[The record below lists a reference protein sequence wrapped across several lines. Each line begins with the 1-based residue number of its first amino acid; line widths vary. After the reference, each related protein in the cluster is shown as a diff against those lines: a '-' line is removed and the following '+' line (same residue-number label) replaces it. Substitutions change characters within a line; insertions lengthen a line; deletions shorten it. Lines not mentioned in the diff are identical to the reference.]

1 MEGPMNNNQ
10 SNTPAVDLFAPANRF
25 VSASMLHGRL
35 HRWWLLLGRYWWVIA
50 LILLVSLAPVYLMT
64 ASSAPRYESKAR
76 MWLPGKLDLYEGRL
90 YTEELINF
98 LGTQAELLRSPAI
111 QGRALSRLR
120 AEFNPD
126 PAALDSGH
134 GTQSKILR
142 AAKGLWRKPFAS
154 GTASNAP
161 PPFPF
166 DVKVLEGAKSSTL
179 ELRAIGAEPASTR
192 AFLNCLMEEYLSF
205 KRESRVKT
213 SDRTAASLT
222 AEVTQLKGELEAQQE
237 KLHAFQASNNV
248 VFLQEQGNS
257 AGSYLASLNKQL
269 AALRTELRLL
279 ERLKPE
285 QWVETGHK
293 AVPSSESLPDEA
305 ATKEVLASLAGPQLE
320 LFKANQQVQLLK
332 DKRNELSR
340 FLRPLHPKIT
350 KLNEEIATQEKLVQI
365 SRDEALKQLAHR
377 RQAIELQ
384 IQNLEAAFR
393 EWDAKAI
400 EASRKMADYEQIRQ
414 NLQRLQTAYDKTL
427 TLIQTLDVS
436 KKVEQENV
444 GILEPASAATRTH
457 RLFRNM
463 AIAVVGALLLGFG
476 LLYCIGLFQ
485 DDFASLGELA
495 NQVSEA
501 VVGQIPASPIKEPK
515 RRPGIE
521 ALDKQRFEFL
531 EAFRGIRSSLLF
543 MNNGGTKPKTII
555 VASSVPEEG
564 KSTVALYLAAT
575 LARGN
580 SRVLLID
587 ADMRRATLHRFFGTA
602 SRPGLAEVLNEE
614 ISFAEAIVPTG
625 LENLALLPAG
635 EANRNPGELVLSPVW
650 PGFLTEVK
658 SRFDYILVDT
668 PPVLAADDAAS
679 LAPKM
684 DGVLFVVRGSFTSAR
699 MARGALDALRQRH
712 VRVLGLIFN
721 RAVSSP
727 YELPD
732 YRRYRR
738 AYRWEPRKVR
748 RTTVPAGNSTPNATT
763 GQSCESA

>member
-1 MEGPMNNNQ
+1 MNNNKQ

-25 VSASMLHGRL
+25 VSASRLYERL
-35 HRWWLLLGRYWWVIA
+35 HRWWLLLGRYWWVIV
-50 LILLVSLAPVYLMT
+50 LILLASLVPVYLLT

-76 MWLPGKLDLYEGRL
+76 MWLPGKLDIYEGRL

-111 QGRALSRLR
+111 QGRALAKLR
-120 AEFNPD
+120 SELNPD
-126 PAALDSGH
+126 LAVLLDGGGRQSELLHKPKALC
-134 GTQSKILR
+134 KRL
-142 AAKGLWRKPFAS
+142 FAS
-154 GTASNAP
+154 GSTSSSNAP
-161 PPFPF
+161 PRFPF

-205 KRESRVKT
+205 KKESREKT
-213 SDRTAASLT
+213 SDRTATSLG

-269 AALRTELRLL
+269 ATLRTELRLL
-279 ERLKPE
+279 QSLQPE
-285 QWVETGHK
+285 QWIETGHK
-293 AVPSSESLPDEA
+293 GVPAGESLPDQ
-305 ATKEVLASLAGPQLE
+305 ATEKEMLASLAEPQLE
-320 LFKANQQVQLLK
+320 LFKANQQMQLLK
-332 DKRNELSR
+332 AKRDELSR
-340 FLRPLHPKIT
+340 FLRPLHPKIL
-350 KLNEEIATQEKLVQI
+350 KLNEQIATQEKLVQI

-384 IQNLEAAFR
+384 VQNLEAAFK

-400 EASRKMADYEQIRQ
+400 ESSRKMADYEQIRQ

-427 TLIQTLDVS
+427 TLIQTVDVS

-444 GILEPASAATRTH
+444 GILEPASVATPTH
-457 RLFRNM
+457 RVLRNM
-463 AIAVVGALLLGFG
+463 AIALIGSLLLGFG

-485 DDFASLGELA
+485 DDFASLAELT
-495 NQVSEA
+495 NQLCEE
-501 VVGQIPASPIKEPK
+501 VVGQIPAISIKKP
-515 RRPGIE
+515 RRQLGVE
-521 ALDKQRFEFL
+521 ALEKQRFEFL
-531 EAFRGIRSSLLF
+531 EAFRSIRSSLLF
-543 MNNGGTKPKTII
+543 MSNGGTKPKTII

-575 LARGN
+575 LARAN

-587 ADMRRATLHRFFGTA
+587 ADLRRATLHTFFGTA
-602 SRPGLAEVLNEE
+602 SSPGLAEILNEE

-635 EANRNPGELVLSPVW
+635 EANRNPGELVLSQVW
-650 PGFLTEVK
+650 PGFLAEAK
-658 SRFDYILVDT
+658 SQFDYILVDT
-668 PPVLAADDAAS
+668 PPVLATDDAAS
-679 LAPKM
+679 LAPKV

-712 VRVLGLIFN
+712 VHVLGLIFN
-721 RAVSSP
+721 RAASSP
-727 YELPD
+727 YGHD
-732 YRRYRR
+732 YYQRYRR
-738 AYRWEPRKVR
+738 AYRWEPKETR
-748 RTTVPAGNSTPNATT
+748 RATALAGHSAPDAT
-763 GQSCESA
+763 GG